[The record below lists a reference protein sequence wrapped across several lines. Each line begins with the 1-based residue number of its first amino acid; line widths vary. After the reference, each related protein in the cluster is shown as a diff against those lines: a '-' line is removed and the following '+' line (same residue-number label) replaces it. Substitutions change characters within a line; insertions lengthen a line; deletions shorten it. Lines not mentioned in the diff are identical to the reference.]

1 MKTDIFLLLHMIIM
15 TVVLACSLNTINFA
29 DMDTNGISAIK
40 LIRFFGVLVISIMFC
55 YLQGSNIKYFSEV
68 D

>member
-1 MKTDIFLLLHMIIM
+1 MKNDTFLLLNMIIM
-15 TVVLACSLNTINFA
+15 TITLAFSLNTTNFA
-29 DMDTNGISAIK
+29 DMGTNGISAIK
-40 LIRFFGVLVISIMFC
+40 LIRFFGVLTISIMFC